1 MPRFVLYTDLK
12 ATSSPIG
19 STSTRSR
26 DHRTKFAHVTPK
38 PGVHLVNAGSTLT
51 MLRMIFCAPG
61 HAEAKAVAGVASRSQ
76 RRLKKVTPQAILDL
90 YDPKVDVESDFPF
103 EPLIG
108 SGGFDPVGCVEAREA
123 TIATLYF
130 ALWRRTVKR
139 AAPIEPI
146 DLDENSPGLGRAASA
161 QHGTHAFDPA
171 AAQIRRDPEI
181 ASQSHD
187 QPVFAEMLPK
197 IFILHPGRAGAETP
211 TQTKLKQCAPN
222 PRPLCLSQKCNRLR
236 LGLTPR

>member
-1 MPRFVLYTDLK
+1 
-12 ATSSPIG
+12 
-19 STSTRSR
+19 
-26 DHRTKFAHVTPK
+26 
-38 PGVHLVNAGSTLT
+38 